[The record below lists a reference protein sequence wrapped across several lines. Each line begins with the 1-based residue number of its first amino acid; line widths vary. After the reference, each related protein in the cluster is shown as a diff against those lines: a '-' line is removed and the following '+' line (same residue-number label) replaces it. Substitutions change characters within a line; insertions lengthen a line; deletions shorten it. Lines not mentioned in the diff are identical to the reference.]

1 LAAPNSSPEG
11 RWGMTRFRRGFA
23 ASLLAFV
30 ALLAAG
36 LYAEDSPAGD
46 TNEPWLKPYTGPTR
60 TDIDATTLD
69 GKVLCGYQGW
79 FNTPGDG
86 TDFGFTHWGQGLTRP
101 DGGRFTVDMWPD
113 LTEYDPKDLCEVP
126 GLKMP
131 DGSPA
136 RLYSAYRKGP
146 VLLHC
151 KWMRQYGIDGVF
163 LSRFIGE
170 AANPTRARHVNTVL
184 SHIREGCHREG
195 RVWAMM
201 LDLSMGRSAT
211 TA

>member
-1 LAAPNSSPEG
+1 MKS
-11 RWGMTRFRRGFA
+11 GMTRVGGV
-23 ASLLAFV
+23 LLTVLIVLAFGGR
-30 ALLAAG
+30 ADDPPGGAA
-36 LYAEDSPAGD
+36 A
-46 TNEPWLKPYTGPTR
+46 EPWLRPYTGPTR

-86 TDFGFTHWGQGLTRP
+86 TDFGFTHWGQGLDRP

-131 DGSPA
+131 DGAPA
-136 RLYSAYRKGP
+136 KLYSAYRKGP

-151 KWMRQYGIDGVF
+151 KWMRQYG
-163 LSRFIGE
+163 L
-170 AANPTRARHVNTVL
+170 
-184 SHIREGCHREG
+184 
-195 RVWAMM
+195 
-201 LDLSMGRSAT
+201 RSE
-211 TA
+211 

>member
-1 LAAPNSSPEG
+1 MSKRPIRLLTCILLLGVPGATAIAQDQPWVGPYVGPN
-11 RWGMTRFRRGFA
+11 
-23 ASLLAFV
+23 
-30 ALLAAG
+30 
-36 LYAEDSPAGD
+36 
-46 TNEPWLKPYTGPTR
+46 R
-60 TDIDATTLD
+60 TDVDATRLD

-86 TDFGFTHWGQGLTRP
+86 THFGFSHWGAGLERG
-101 DGGRFTVDMWPD
+101 DGGRFVVDMWPD
-113 LTEYDPKDLCEVP
+113 VSEYDPADLQEIP

-146 VLLHC
+146 VLLHF

-170 AANPTRARHVNTVL
+170 AANP
-184 SHIREGCHREG
+184 
-195 RVWAMM
+195 
-201 LDLSMGRSAT
+201 
-211 TA
+211 